1 MELYFI
7 RHGQSENN
15 ANWGRDDYLESSD
28 PELTEIG
35 RTQAHY
41 LGQFLAKNQAR
52 DESVCWNSQN
62 RHGFGLT
69 HLYTSLM
76 VRAVDTGTSVSEST
90 GLRLTAWPEIHE
102 AGGIFSRIPEDEMAG
117 LPGKTRTYFELNFP
131 GLVLPDWLDENG
143 WWNRP
148 FEDKDARK
156 PRAERVWK
164 ELLDRHGD
172 RSGQP
177 EHRVAFV
184 SHGGF
189 FMYLLT
195 AALNVEMRRIEE
207 FKHEFWFTMN
217 NCGITHIGVKDGQ
230 VQVAYTN
237 RTDFLPD
244 ELIT

>member
-15 ANWGRDDYLESSD
+15 ANWGREDYQESSD

-35 RTQAHY
+35 RNQVKY
-41 LGQFLAKNQAR
+41 LAQFLAEKQVR
-52 DESVCWNSQN
+52 DEDVRWNNQN

-76 VRAVDTGTSVSEST
+76 VRAVDTGTAIAEAT
-90 GLRLTAWPEIHE
+90 GLPIIAWPEIHE
-102 AGGIFSRIPEDEMAG
+102 TGGIFSRISEDEMAG
-117 LPGKTRTYFELNFP
+117 LPGKKRTYFDQYYPN
-131 GLVLPDWLDENG
+131 LVLPDWLDENG

-148 FEDKDARK
+148 FEDRDARR
-156 PRAERVWK
+156 PRAERVLK
-164 ELLDRHGD
+164 ELLARHGD
-172 RSGQP
+172 RPGQP
-177 EHRVAFV
+177 EHRVAII

-195 AALNVEMRRIEE
+195 ATLNIEMRRIDEL
-207 FKHEFWFTMN
+207 KHEFWFTMN
-217 NCGITHIGVKDGQ
+217 NCGITHLDFKDGQ

-244 ELIT
+244 HLVT